1 MPKVSLFDTLP
12 EEVKE
17 ALFTR
22 AKEAGFGNI
31 LGLTD
36 WLNSLGYEIRKSA
49 VGERVKAM
57 RQEYD
62 ELTYEMRAM
71 SELARQIVTDDPDQQ
86 AALNDLGA
94 RMVTDQLIRAARAL
108 HQADL
113 PIEERIPLLNKLA
126 QPLTQSQRA
135 AVYSRRW
142 SQEQRQEAEAAARAE
157 AAERA
162 TAVATRSGL
171 SGETVDA
178 IRREILGLD

>member
-1 MPKVSLFDTLP
+1 MSKVSLFDILP

-17 ALFTR
+17 ELFTR

-31 LGLTD
+31 QGLTD

-49 VGERVKAM
+49 VGNKVKVM

-94 RMVTDQLIRAARAL
+94 RMVTDQLIRAAREL

-142 SQEQRQEAEAAARAE
+142 SRDLAATIAAAMAKQVQAE
-157 AAERA
+157 GGAVTPER
-162 TAVATRSGL
+162 L
-171 SGETVDA
+171 SALVRETYGV
-178 IRREILGLD
+178 